1 MARSPKPVA
10 FVILAGFLAVLAPSP
25 LSAQASPPAVLSQPI
40 VEKFI
45 RDLPILLEELEA
57 LGRDF
62 DAEVTEAQD
71 DPASFGPALLAGA
84 LGKVGAD
91 TGVREVLRRHGWDDG
106 FWEVYYVIFSG
117 VYVATMEQAI
127 ALYPE
132 LGPAFASTLDPFR
145 ATIHR
150 DDRALVLRNL
160 EALAAAFDRAGEAG
174 DGESGDDE

>member
-1 MARSPKPVA
+1 MAESPKAVA
-10 FVILAGFLAVLAPSP
+10 FAILAGLLALLAPPP
-25 LSAQASPPAVLSQPI
+25 LSAQADPPAVLSQP
-40 VEKFI
+40 VVDKFI
-45 RDLPILLEELEA
+45 RDLPSLLEDFEA

-71 DPASFGPALLAGA
+71 DPSSFGPAALAGL
-84 LGKVGAD
+84 LGAVGAD
-91 TGVREVLRRHGWDDG
+91 AGVRETLSRHGWDDG

-117 VYVATMEQAI
+117 VYVATMEQAM

-132 LGPAFASTLDPFR
+132 LGAAFAGTLDPFR

-160 EALAAAFDRAGEAG
+160 ERLAAAFDLAGE
-174 DGESGDDE
+174 

>member
-1 MARSPKPVA
+1 MARSPKTSA
-10 FVILAGFLAVLAPSP
+10 FVILAGFLAVLASSP
-25 LSAQASPPAVLSQPI
+25 LSAQADPPAVLSQPI
-40 VEKFI
+40 VDKFA
-45 RDLPILLEELEA
+45 RDLPALLGELEA

-62 DAEVTEAQD
+62 DAEVFEAQD
-71 DPASFGPALLAGA
+71 DPSSFGPALLAGV

-91 TGVREVLRRHGWDDG
+91 AGVREILRRHGWDDG

-132 LGPAFASTLDPFR
+132 LGPAFTATLDPFR

-160 EALAAAFDRAGEAG
+160 ERLAAAFDRV
-174 DGESGDDE
+174 GESGDDESGDE